1 MTRCWAYYGKSDHSS
16 MLLQVDI
23 NLSKSQL
30 HTSTYRSDS
39 NGNDE
44 RPRRVAIYVSDP
56 LVMHAQLSVMTENP
70 EENSIT
76 PLILGLTV
84 VGHGLSVISVDSC
97 PLETQSIDVD

>member
-70 EENSIT
+70 EENSI
-76 PLILGLTV
+76 
-84 VGHGLSVISVDSC
+84 
-97 PLETQSIDVD
+97 